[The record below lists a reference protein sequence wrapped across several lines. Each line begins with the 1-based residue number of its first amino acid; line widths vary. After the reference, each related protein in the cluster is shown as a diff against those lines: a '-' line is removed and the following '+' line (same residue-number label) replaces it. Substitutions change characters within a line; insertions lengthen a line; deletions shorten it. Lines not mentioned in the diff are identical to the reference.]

1 MEETVQKSKMEEI
14 IQEALKQ
21 TYYYYGVEKAIK
33 HKANLKSGVT
43 RYIQF
48 YIPKQ
53 MLNMMNYTEDELDKL
68 NAFYVFFDPEKKYI
82 LLKPKEKEE

>member
-1 MEETVQKSKMEEI
+1 MHIQKKTKIEEV

-21 TYYYYGVEKAIK
+21 TYYYFGVERAIK
-33 HKANLKSGVT
+33 HKTNLKSGTT
-43 RYIQF
+43 RYVQF

-53 MLNMMNYTEDELDKL
+53 MLNMMNFTEDELDKL

-82 LLKPKEKEE
+82 LLKPKEKGE